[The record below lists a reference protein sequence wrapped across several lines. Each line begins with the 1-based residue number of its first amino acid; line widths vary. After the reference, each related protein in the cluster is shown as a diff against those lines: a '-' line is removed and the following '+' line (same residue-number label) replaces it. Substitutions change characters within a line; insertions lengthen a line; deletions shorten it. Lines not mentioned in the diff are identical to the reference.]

1 MKLGDEISHFPYQV
15 IWEEIDPFS
24 AIGWETLELKREE
37 FEAIFRL
44 AKSGDK
50 GIPYV
55 DETILD
61 ELARPALGKAPTQS
75 LISRLYLLAGWQV
88 TGQFQSLHKM
98 DLKQQ
103 RAELRRLHRAAL
115 EFWEASLRLS
125 GHSKFLLSSL
135 RHSEAG
141 HLQDGQLD
149 IDYIANEAHDILLV
163 ARRVYEDTSPKKVGR
178 RTEFRRET
186 TVGLAAETIEAE
198 TGEPITS
205 SRGNGDNPAPHF
217 TNAGGLLLRDFFKL
231 VAPKLDE
238 RLLVQSLVRVR
249 ARRKTQKNSLPPH

>member
-1 MKLGDEISHFPYQV
+1 MQFSDEISPFPYQV
-15 IWEEIDPFS
+15 IWEEIDPFC

-37 FEAIFRL
+37 YEAIFSL

-55 DETILD
+55 DERILD
-61 ELARPALGKAPTQS
+61 ELARQALGKTPTQS

-88 TGQFQSLHKM
+88 TGQFQSLYNM
-98 DLKQQ
+98 DLKHQ
-103 RAELRRLHRAAL
+103 RAELKRLQRAAQ

-149 IDYIANEAHDILLV
+149 IDHIANEAHDISLV

-178 RTEFRRET
+178 RTELRRET
-186 TVGLAAETIEAE
+186 TVGLAAEAIEAE

-205 SRGNGDNPAPHF
+205 SRGKADNPAPHF
-217 TNAGGLLLRDFFKL
+217 TNAGGFLLKDFFRL
-231 VAPKLDE
+231 VVPKLDE
-238 RLLVQSLVRVR
+238 RLLVQSLERVR
-249 ARRKTQKNSLPPH
+249 ARRKT